1 MPGWISG
8 KFLISQTQ
16 KRNLQKPR
24 RSPLSRACWAVLMK
38 RVLIH
43 GQKLPSARQIVP
55 TGARLQRSFADRRA
69 RNGEAFLHE
78 SAAVRSFPRQAI
90 KSYLERRNDL
100 RAYTHSLSMV
110 CLGVGSKYCN
120 GG

>member
-1 MPGWISG
+1 MPRWISG

-24 RSPLSRACWAVLMK
+24 RSPLSCACWAVLMK
-38 RVLIH
+38 RVLIR

-55 TGARLQRSFADRRA
+55 TGARPQRSFADQWA
-69 RNGEAFLHE
+69 RNGEPALHK
-78 SAAVRSFPRQAI
+78 SATARSFPKQAI

-100 RAYTHSLSMV
+100 RAYTHSLSRV
-110 CLGVGSKYCN
+110 CLDVGSKYRS